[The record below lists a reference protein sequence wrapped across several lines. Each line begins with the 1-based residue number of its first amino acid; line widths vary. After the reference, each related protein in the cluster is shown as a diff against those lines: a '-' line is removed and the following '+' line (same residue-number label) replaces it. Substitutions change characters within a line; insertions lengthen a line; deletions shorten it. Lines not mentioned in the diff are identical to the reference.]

1 MPVFIKWFPPS
12 WFQIKTQR
20 HIIYID
26 PAYLST
32 NFARYPKKIEYSKW
46 PDPIDGLPEELEK
59 GNTILITHHH
69 KDHCKRVTVDR
80 LKKDE
85 TKILA
90 TKLCMKE
97 LGKEITL
104 VKPGMKIQLDNIEV
118 ETVEAYNVNK
128 PEKTKIAHKK
138 GNGVG
143 YVLTV
148 EGKRIYHAGDTDLIS
163 EMNLIKNIDIA
174 MLPIGDRNFTMGV
187 LEALQAAK
195 LINPKIIIPMH
206 CFDSDPMEYK
216 KLVEKDTSTKVELL
230 QIGAAYQL

>member
-12 WFQIKTQR
+12 WFQIKSQR

-85 TKILA
+85 TKIVA

-128 PEKTKIAHKK
+128 PQKTKMAYKK

-230 QIGAAYQL
+230 QIGAAYKL